1 MLSGDL
7 LILLIISYLRH
18 ERRAPLLG
26 PATRQALR
34 NWATL
39 ITWLILVPVVAAST
53 GVPMPQAKPALDVV
67 ALATVPP
74 PSVAT
79 GMPVPRW
86 VTIKAGR
93 VNVRRGPSL
102 EDNVLWTYVRPGLP
116 VEIIAEYDSWRRI
129 RDVEGQTGWVKSVM
143 LDGRRRVLFTG
154 RVNTAILREPKGE
167 ADAVALAAPGLIA
180 DLVAC
185 DGEWCEVSARG
196 YDGFVTRDRLWGVRA
211 NDNGR

>member
-1 MLSGDL
+1 
-7 LILLIISYLRH
+7 
-18 ERRAPLLG
+18 
-26 PATRQALR
+26 LR
-34 NWATL
+34 NWAIL
-39 ITWLILVPVVAAST
+39 ITWLVLASVVAAET
-53 GVPMPQAKPALDVV
+53 PLPVPKPQVV
-67 ALATVPP
+67 ALATVSVPP
-74 PSVAT
+74 PIVAT

-86 VTIKAGR
+86 VTIKAQR

-102 EDNVLWTYVRPGLP
+102 EQDVLWTYVKPGLP
-116 VEIIAEYDSWRRI
+116 VEVIAEYDSWRRI
-129 RDVEGQTGWVKSVM
+129 KDADGSTGWVKSVM
-143 LDGRRRVLFTG
+143 LDGRRRVMFTG
-154 RVNTAILREPKGE
+154 NVNTALLSEPNGE

>member
-1 MLSGDL
+1 MR
-7 LILLIISYLRH
+7 IWAALIIS
-18 ERRAPLLG
+18 
-26 PATRQALR
+26 
-34 NWATL
+34 
-39 ITWLILVPVVAAST
+39 LVLAPVVAADT
-53 GVPMPQAKPALDVV
+53 AVPEPKPQVV

-74 PSVAT
+74 PIVAT

-86 VTIKAGR
+86 VTIKAAR

-102 EDNVLWTYVRPGLP
+102 EDNVLWTYVKPGLP
-116 VEIIAEYDSWRRI
+116 VEIIAEFDSWRRI

-154 RVNTAILREPKGE
+154 RVNTAILREPNGE

-180 DLVAC
+180 DLVEC
-185 DGEWCEVSARG
+185 EGEWCEVSARG

-211 NDNGR
+211 IDNGR

>member
-1 MLSGDL
+1 M
-7 LILLIISYLRH
+7 
-18 ERRAPLLG
+18 
-26 PATRQALR
+26 R
-34 NWATL
+34 NWAAL
-39 ITWLILVPVVAAST
+39 FLWLVLAGVVAADIPAP
-53 GVPMPQAKPALDVV
+53 GPKPTVV
-67 ALATVPP
+67 AVATVPP
-74 PSVAT
+74 PIVAT

-86 VTIKAGR
+86 VTIKAAR

-102 EDNVLWTYVRPGLP
+102 DDNVLWTYVKPGLP
-116 VEIIAEYDSWRRI
+116 VEIIAEFDSWRRI

-154 RVNTAILREPKGE
+154 RVNTAILREPSGE

-185 DGEWCEVSARG
+185 EGEWCEVSARG

-211 NDNGR
+211 NDNGH